1 MSNDSLSH
9 KQSRRGHQP
18 TREVMIATKPL
29 LRGWFHAA
37 AAIASMA
44 LTIVLCLLARND
56 SLRFFAMLVF
66 GLSMVELYTVSAT
79 YHIGTGFWSAATANR
94 LRALDHANIF
104 VLIAGTYTPLCIAL
118 LSGWLKL
125 AILVLIWGLAL
136 VGIGLATVTLRAP
149 RSLTA
154 GLYVGM
160 GWVAILALPA
170 FLRALP
176 LPGVI
181 LLLLGGILYTTG
193 AVIYARKRPDPF
205 PRVLG
210 FHEIFHLCVI
220 AGSISFAVVI
230 AVWATTPHGAA

>member
-1 MSNDSLSH
+1 MSDNSVSQE
-9 KQSRRGHQP
+9 QSRSRHQP
-18 TREVMIATKPL
+18 MAAMIATKPL
-29 LRGWFHAA
+29 VRGWFHAA

-56 SLRFFAMLVF
+56 SLRLFAMLVF

-79 YHIGTGFWSAATANR
+79 YHIGTGFWSAATAKR

-136 VGIGLATVTLRAP
+136 SGVGLATVTSSAP
-149 RSLTA
+149 RSLTT
-154 GLYVGM
+154 GLYVDM

-176 LPGVI
+176 LLGVM
-181 LLLLGGILYTTG
+181 LLLLGGILYTIG
-193 AVIYARKRPDPF
+193 AVIYACKRPDPF
-205 PRVLG
+205 PSALG
-210 FHEIFHLCVI
+210 FHEIFHLFVI
-220 AGSISFAVVI
+220 AGSISFAVII
-230 AVWATTPHGAA
+230 AVWATSPRGAA